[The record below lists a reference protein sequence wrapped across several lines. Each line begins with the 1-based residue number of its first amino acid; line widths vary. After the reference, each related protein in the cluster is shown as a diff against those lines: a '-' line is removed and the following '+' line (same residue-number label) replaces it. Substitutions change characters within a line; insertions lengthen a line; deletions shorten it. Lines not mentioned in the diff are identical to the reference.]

1 MKKLRLIIM
10 CILSFTITIEMSA
23 QTLNGKLVDEK
34 NEPLVY
40 ANVVLLSMPDSTFV
54 AGTISDEMGAFR
66 LTKDEKGQLVR
77 ISSIGYATVYKKVNG
92 GDFGVI
98 QMTSDT
104 QLLGEVTVKGTLPT
118 TRLKGDA
125 MITGVTGTL
134 LERAGTAE
142 NLLNQ
147 IPNVTAQDGSV
158 SVFGRGTPEIYINGR
173 KVRNSS
179 ELDQL
184 SSANVKSVEV
194 VNNPGARYDASVKAV
209 IRITTK
215 KQKGEGF
222 GFNNRLY
229 FRHKRGYG
237 LTSLEQFN
245 FNYRKNGFDL
255 GGMLY
260 GTITNLGDDKYLT
273 DHTYLDKHW
282 KQTNRIEQTYQYQRL
297 STQLSLNYQINDNHT
312 VGIRH
317 DFTRYPKYEWEDM
330 TIESDI
336 YLDDVL
342 TEASTSVGNAKAPQ
356 TSHRANLYYNGK
368 AGGWSIDL
376 NADGLW
382 RKDGQW
388 VESKESI
395 TEAGKEPWMQTVNTD
410 SKTKNNLYAVKLI
423 LSRSLGG
430 GNLAFGGEYSHN
442 DRTNRYVNP
451 QGILEDD
458 DSRFKEG
465 STSAFVEY
473 GRNFGKLNLLAGLRY
488 EYVDFKYYDQGKLVE
503 EQSRTFKKLFPS
515 IVLNMPVGKVQMQL
529 SYAIDVERPS
539 YSALRSNITYA
550 NRYTYETGN
559 PFLVPSYTNNFILN
573 ASYKW
578 ISLMAGYQH
587 IEDAII
593 GVNRAY
599 SEENPSV
606 TLLTRD
612 NMPSYDVFNAS
623 LTIAPR
629 IGIWRPQ
636 WRLVMR
642 KQWYTA
648 DTRNG
653 KEKLN
658 RPLFGINWQN
668 ALQLPKGILLNVE
681 GTFSTKGYLE
691 NLEYPENVIILNMT
705 VQKSF
710 FKNRFNVQLFAYDL
724 LEQNSLRTITY
735 SGIRTMEIV
744 PDSRRQFG
752 MTLRYNFNNTKSK
765 YKGKGAGESQKARM

>member
-1 MKKLRLIIM
+1 MKKRISWMLCLIGM
-10 CILSFTITIEMSA
+10 AVSMNA
-23 QTLNGKLVDEK
+23 QSINGKLVDEK
-34 NEPLVY
+34 NEPLAY

-54 AGTISDEMGAFR
+54 SGTISDEMGAFR

-342 TEASTSVGNAKAPQ
+342 TEESTSVGNAKAPQ

-752 MTLRYNFNNTKSK
+752 LTLRYNFNQAKNK
-765 YKGKGAGESQKARM
+765 YKGTGAGASQKARM

>member
-1 MKKLRLIIM
+1 MKRHLVMMLCLIAM
-10 CILSFTITIEMSA
+10 AASMNA
-23 QTLNGKLVDEK
+23 QSISGKLVDEK
-34 NEPLVY
+34 NEPLAY

-54 AGTISDEMGAFR
+54 NGTISDEMGAFR

-77 ISSIGYATVYKKVNG
+77 ISSIGYATIYKKVNG

-98 QMTSDT
+98 QMTSDA

-282 KQTNRIEQTYQYQRL
+282 KQTNRLEQTYQYQRL
-297 STQLSLNYQINDNHT
+297 STQLSLNYQISDNHT

-317 DFTRYPKYEWEDM
+317 DFTRYPKYDWDDATNDSEV
-330 TIESDI
+330 
-336 YLDDVL
+336 YQDDVL
-342 TEASTSVGNAKAPQ
+342 TETSHVVADFRAPQ

-368 AGGWSIDL
+368 AGKWSIDL
-376 NADGLW
+376 NIDGLW
-382 RKDGQW
+382 KKDGLWMQNNEHIEE
-388 VESKESI
+388 V
-395 TEAGKEPWMQTVNTD
+395 GKEPWQRVMTTD
-410 SKTKNNLYAVKLI
+410 SKTKNNLYAGKLV
-423 LSRSLGG
+423 LTRPLWK

-442 DRTNRYVNP
+442 DRTNQYLNP

-473 GRNFGKLNLLAGLRY
+473 GRSFGKLNLLAGLRY

-515 IVLNMPVGKVQMQL
+515 VVLNIPVGKVQMQL

-593 GVNRAY
+593 NVNRAY

-636 WRLVMR
+636 WRLLMR

-653 KEKLN
+653 KENLN

-668 ALQLPKGILLNVE
+668 AIQLPKGILLNVE

-765 YKGKGAGESQKARM
+765 YKGKGAGDSQKARM

>member
-1 MKKLRLIIM
+1 MKKRISWMLSLIVM
-10 CILSFTITIEMSA
+10 AVSMQA
-23 QTLNGKLVDEK
+23 QTLSGKLVDEK
-34 NEPLVY
+34 NAPLAY
-40 ANVVLLSMPDSTFV
+40 ANVVLLQADSTFV
-54 AGTISDEMGAFR
+54 NGTITDEMGDFR
-66 LTKDEKGQLVR
+66 LMKDEKGTLVR
-77 ISSIGYATVYKKVNG
+77 ISSIGYTTIYKKVSG
-92 GDFGVI
+92 GDFGTI
-98 QMTSDT
+98 RMTSDA
-104 QLLGEVTVKGTLPT
+104 QLLGEVVVKGDLPV
-118 TRLKGDA
+118 TRVKGDA
-125 MITGVTGTL
+125 MITSVTGTL
-134 LERAGTAE
+134 LEKAGTAE

-215 KQKGEGF
+215 KMKGEGF

-342 TEASTSVGNAKAPQ
+342 TETSTSVGNAKAPQ

-488 EYVDFKYYDQGKLVE
+488 EYVDFKYYDQGKLME

-752 MTLRYNFNNTKSK
+752 MTLRYNFNQAKNK
-765 YKGKGAGESQKARM
+765 YKGTGAGASQKARM

>member
-1 MKKLRLIIM
+1 MKKRISWMLSLIVM
-10 CILSFTITIEMSA
+10 AVSMQA
-23 QTLNGKLVDEK
+23 QTLSGKLVDEK
-34 NEPLVY
+34 NAPLAY
-40 ANVVLLSMPDSTFV
+40 ANVVLLQADSTFV
-54 AGTISDEMGAFR
+54 NGTITDEMGDFR
-66 LTKDEKGQLVR
+66 LMKDEKGTLVR
-77 ISSIGYATVYKKVNG
+77 ISSIGYTTIYKKVSG
-92 GDFGVI
+92 GDFGTI
-98 QMTSDT
+98 RMTSDA
-104 QLLGEVTVKGTLPT
+104 QLLGEVVVKGDLPV
-118 TRLKGDA
+118 TRVKGDA
-125 MITGVTGTL
+125 MITSVTGTL
-134 LERAGTAE
+134 LEKAGTAE

-215 KQKGEGF
+215 KMKGEGF

-658 RPLFGINWQN
+658 RPVFGINWQN
-668 ALQLPKGILLNVE
+668 AIQLPKGILLNVE

-691 NLEYPENVIILNMT
+691 NLEYPENVFILNMT

-752 MTLRYNFNNTKSK
+752 MTLRYNFNQAKNK
-765 YKGKGAGESQKARM
+765 YKGTGAGASQKARM

>member
-1 MKKLRLIIM
+1 MKRYIFLFYF
-10 CILSFTITIEMSA
+10 ILSCFVSMQA
-23 QTLNGKLVDEK
+23 QSISGKLVDEK
-34 NEPLVY
+34 NEPLAY

-54 AGTISDEMGAFR
+54 SGTISDEMGAFR

-623 LTIAPR
+623 LTLAPK

-648 DTRNG
+648 DMPSG

-658 RPLFGINWQN
+658 RPIFGINWQN
-668 ALQLPKGILLNVE
+668 AIQLPKGILLNVE

-691 NLEYPENVIILNMT
+691 NLEYPENVFILNMT

-735 SGIRTMEIV
+735 SGIRTMEII

-752 MTLRYNFNNTKSK
+752 MTLRYNFNQAKNK
-765 YKGKGAGESQKARM
+765 YKGTGAGASQKARM

>member
-1 MKKLRLIIM
+1 MKKRISWMLSLIVM
-10 CILSFTITIEMSA
+10 AVSMQA
-23 QTLNGKLVDEK
+23 QTLSGKLVDEK
-34 NEPLVY
+34 NAPLAY
-40 ANVVLLSMPDSTFV
+40 ANVVLLQADSTFV
-54 AGTISDEMGAFR
+54 NGTITDEMGDFR
-66 LTKDEKGQLVR
+66 LMKDEKGTLVR
-77 ISSIGYATVYKKVNG
+77 ISSIGYTTIYKKVSG
-92 GDFGVI
+92 GDFGTI
-98 QMTSDT
+98 RMTSDA
-104 QLLGEVTVKGTLPT
+104 QLLGEVVVKGDLPV
-118 TRLKGDA
+118 TRVKGDA
-125 MITGVTGTL
+125 MITSVTGTL
-134 LERAGTAE
+134 LEKAGTAE

-215 KQKGEGF
+215 KMKGEGF

-593 GVNRAY
+593 NVNRAY

-658 RPLFGINWQN
+658 RPIFGINWQN
-668 ALQLPKGILLNVE
+668 AIQLPKGILLNVE

-691 NLEYPENVIILNMT
+691 NLEYPENVFILNMT

-752 MTLRYNFNNTKSK
+752 MTLRYNFNQAKNK
-765 YKGKGAGESQKARM
+765 YKGTGAGASQKARM

>member
-1 MKKLRLIIM
+1 MKKRISWMLCLIGM
-10 CILSFTITIEMSA
+10 AVSMNA
-23 QTLNGKLVDEK
+23 QSIYGKLVDEK
-34 NEPLVY
+34 NAPLAY

-54 AGTISDEMGAFR
+54 SGTISDEMGAFR
-66 LTKDEKGQLVR
+66 LTKDEKGTFVR

-179 ELDQL
+179 KLDQL

-342 TEASTSVGNAKAPQ
+342 TETSTSVGNAKAPQ

-765 YKGKGAGESQKARM
+765 YKGKGAGDSQKARM

>member
-1 MKKLRLIIM
+1 MKKRISWMLCLIGM
-10 CILSFTITIEMSA
+10 AVSMNA
-23 QTLNGKLVDEK
+23 QSINGKLVDEK
-34 NEPLVY
+34 NEPLAY

-54 AGTISDEMGAFR
+54 SGTISDEMGAFR
-66 LTKDEKGQLVR
+66 LTKDEKGTFVR

-125 MITGVTGTL
+125 MITSVTGTL
-134 LERAGTAE
+134 LEKAGTAE

-342 TEASTSVGNAKAPQ
+342 TEESTSVGNAKAPQ

-515 IVLNMPVGKVQMQL
+515 VVLNIPVGKVQMQL

-691 NLEYPENVIILNMT
+691 NLEYPENVFILNMT

-735 SGIRTMEIV
+735 SGIRTMEIE

-752 MTLRYNFNNTKSK
+752 MTLRYNFNQAKNK
-765 YKGKGAGESQKARM
+765 YKGTGAGASQKARM

>member
-1 MKKLRLIIM
+1 MKKRISWMLSLIVM
-10 CILSFTITIEMSA
+10 AVSMQA
-23 QTLNGKLVDEK
+23 QTLSGKLVDEK
-34 NEPLVY
+34 NAPLAY
-40 ANVVLLSMPDSTFV
+40 ANVVLLQADSTFV
-54 AGTISDEMGAFR
+54 NGTITDEMGDFR
-66 LTKDEKGQLVR
+66 LMKDEKGTLVR
-77 ISSIGYATVYKKVNG
+77 ISSIGYTTIYKKVSG
-92 GDFGVI
+92 GDFGTI
-98 QMTSDT
+98 RMTSDA
-104 QLLGEVTVKGTLPT
+104 QLLGEVVVKGDLPV
-118 TRLKGDA
+118 TRVKGDA
-125 MITGVTGTL
+125 MITSVTGTL
-134 LERAGTAE
+134 LEKAGTAE

-215 KQKGEGF
+215 KMKGEGF

-342 TEASTSVGNAKAPQ
+342 TETSTSVGNAKAPQ

-587 IEDAII
+587 IMDAII
-593 GVNRAY
+593 NVNRAY

-606 TLLTRD
+606 TLLTRE
-612 NMPSYDVFNAS
+612 NMPSYDAFNAS
-623 LTIAPR
+623 LAIAPR

-636 WRLVMR
+636 WSLAMR

-648 DTRNG
+648 DTPNG
-653 KEKLN
+653 KENLD
-658 RPLFGINWQN
+658 RLMFAITWRN
-668 ALQLPKGILLNVE
+668 AFQLPKGILLNVD

-691 NLEYPENVIILNMT
+691 NTEYPENIFNLNMT

-752 MTLRYNFNNTKSK
+752 MTLRYNFNQAKNK
-765 YKGKGAGESQKARM
+765 YKGTGAGASQKARM

>member
-1 MKKLRLIIM
+1 MKKRISWMLSLIVM
-10 CILSFTITIEMSA
+10 AVSMQA
-23 QTLNGKLVDEK
+23 QTLSGKLVDEK
-34 NEPLVY
+34 NAPLAY
-40 ANVVLLSMPDSTFV
+40 ANVVLLQADSTFV
-54 AGTISDEMGAFR
+54 NGTITDEMGDFR
-66 LTKDEKGQLVR
+66 LMKDEKGTLVR
-77 ISSIGYATVYKKVNG
+77 ISSIGYTTIYKKVSG
-92 GDFGVI
+92 GDFGTI
-98 QMTSDT
+98 RMTSDA
-104 QLLGEVTVKGTLPT
+104 QLLGEVVVKGDLPV
-118 TRLKGDA
+118 TRVKGDA
-125 MITGVTGTL
+125 MITSVTGTL
-134 LERAGTAE
+134 LEKAGTAE

-215 KQKGEGF
+215 KMKGEGF

-752 MTLRYNFNNTKSK
+752 MTLRYNFNQAKNK
-765 YKGKGAGESQKARM
+765 YKGTGAGASQKARM

>member
-1 MKKLRLIIM
+1 MKKRISWMLSLIVM
-10 CILSFTITIEMSA
+10 AVSMQA
-23 QTLNGKLVDEK
+23 QTLSGKLVDEK
-34 NEPLVY
+34 NAPLAY
-40 ANVVLLSMPDSTFV
+40 ANVVLLQADSTFV
-54 AGTISDEMGAFR
+54 NGTITDEMGDFR
-66 LTKDEKGQLVR
+66 LMKDEKGTLVR
-77 ISSIGYATVYKKVNG
+77 ISSIGYTTIYKKVSG
-92 GDFGVI
+92 GDFGTI
-98 QMTSDT
+98 RMTSDA
-104 QLLGEVTVKGTLPT
+104 QLLGEVVVKGDLPV
-118 TRLKGDA
+118 TRVKGDA
-125 MITGVTGTL
+125 MITSVTGTL
-134 LERAGTAE
+134 LEKAGTAE

-388 VESKESI
+388 MESKESI

-623 LTIAPR
+623 LTLAPK

-648 DTRNG
+648 DMPSG

-658 RPLFGINWQN
+658 RPIFGINWQN
-668 ALQLPKGILLNVE
+668 AIQLPKGILLNVE

-691 NLEYPENVIILNMT
+691 NLEYPENVFILNMT

-735 SGIRTMEIV
+735 SGIRTMEII

-752 MTLRYNFNNTKSK
+752 MTLRYNFNQAKNK
-765 YKGKGAGESQKARM
+765 YKGTGAGASQKARM